1 MLFSFLKYLQPTR
14 YFTLPNSNGKFIY
27 PIVSE
32 IPGDI
37 LSYLKVDNKYN
48 SIIARTYDLS
58 YQAIEKG
65 YVGEVKRIEFIEE
78 IPVVDEYRFV
88 KKYFSVFW
96 YYYVFIIRLLTLN
109 NPFKEINGFIKSFK
123 VSRSLISKN
132 ALTYSEWNSFDSKSL
147 KTHPKVS
154 VIIPT
159 LNRYKYLKDVLKDLE
174 NQAYQNFDV
183 IIIDQSEPFQKK
195 FYDNF
200 HLDIKLIHQ
209 KEKALWL
216 ARNKAIEFSDADY
229 LLLFDDDSRV
239 DINWI
244 SNHLKCLDFFD
255 ADISSGVSIST
266 VGARVPDNYSFF
278 KYSEQLD
285 TGNVLIKRDVFKA
298 IGLFD
303 RQYEKQRM
311 GDGEYGL
318 RAYLYGFVN
327 ISNPYSKRL
336 HLKVDSGG
344 LRQMGSWD
352 GFRPKKWFSP
362 RPIPSVLYQFRKYY
376 GNKMTVFNLLKSIP
390 PSVIPYK
397 HKGKKSFIVLAF
409 ISMIM
414 IWPIILCQVGRS
426 WSLASKK
433 LKQGAMIKYID

>member
-32 IPGDI
+32 IPCDI
-37 LSYLKVDNKYN
+37 LSYLKIDNEYN

-78 IPVVDEYRFV
+78 IPIVDEYRFT
-88 KKYFSVFW
+88 KKYFSAFW
-96 YYYVFIIRLLTLN
+96 YYYIFIIRLFTLN
-109 NPFKEINGFIKSFK
+109 NPFEEINGFIKSFK

-183 IIIDQSEPFQKK
+183 IIIDQSEPFKKK

-200 HLDIKLIHQ
+200 NLDIKLIHQ

-433 LKQGAMIKYID
+433 LKQGAIIKHID

>member
-32 IPGDI
+32 IPCDI
-37 LSYLKVDNKYN
+37 LSYLKIDNEYN

-78 IPVVDEYRFV
+78 IPIVDEYRFT
-88 KKYFSVFW
+88 KKYFSAFW
-96 YYYVFIIRLLTLN
+96 YYYIFIIRLFTLN
-109 NPFKEINGFIKSFK
+109 NPFEEINGFIKSFK

-183 IIIDQSEPFQKK
+183 IIIDQSEPFKKK

-200 HLDIKLIHQ
+200 NLDIKLIHQ

-255 ADISSGVSIST
+255 SDISSGVSISI

-433 LKQGAMIKYID
+433 LKQGAIIKYID

>member
-27 PIVSE
+27 PTVSE
-32 IPGDI
+32 IPDDI
-37 LSYLKVDNKYN
+37 LSYFKLDNEYN

-65 YVGEVKRIEFIEE
+65 YIGEMKRIEFIEE
-78 IPVVDEYRFV
+78 IPIVDEYRFV
-88 KKYFSVFW
+88 KKYFSAFW
-96 YYYVFIIRLLTLN
+96 YYYIFIIRLITLN

-123 VSRSLISKN
+123 VSRTLMSKN
-132 ALTYSEWNSFDSKSL
+132 AFTYSEWHSFDSKLL

-174 NQAYQNFDV
+174 NQDYQNFDV
-183 IIIDQSEPFQKK
+183 IIMDQSEPFQKK
-195 FYDNF
+195 FYDNLN
-200 HLDIKLIHQ
+200 LDIKLIHQ

-336 HLKVDSGG
+336 HLKVGSGG

-362 RPIPSVLYQFRKYY
+362 RPIPSVIYQFRKYY
-376 GNKMTVFNLLKSIP
+376 GAKMTVFNLIKSIP

-397 HKGKKSFIVLAF
+397 YKGKKSYIFLSYL
-409 ISMIM
+409 SMIV

-433 LKQGAMIKYID
+433 LKQGAIIKNLS

>member
-32 IPGDI
+32 ISGDF
-37 LSYLKVDNKYN
+37 LSYLKVDKKYN

-123 VSRSLISKN
+123 VSRSLMSKN
-132 ALTYSEWNSFDSKSL
+132 ALTYSEWNSFDSKLL
-147 KTHPKVS
+147 KTDPKVS

-183 IIIDQSEPFQKK
+183 IIIDQSEPFKKK

-200 HLDIKLIHQ
+200 NLDIKLIHQ

-311 GDGEYGL
+311 GDGEFGL
-318 RAYLYGFVN
+318 RSYLYGFVN

-336 HLKVDSGG
+336 HLKVGSGG

-362 RPIPSVLYQFRKYY
+362 RPIPSVIYQFRKYY
-376 GNKMTVFNLLKSIP
+376 GSKMTVFNLLKSIP

-397 HKGKKSFIVLAF
+397 FKGNKSFIVLAY
-409 ISMIM
+409 ISMLV
-414 IWPIILCQVGRS
+414 IWPIILCQVGKS

-433 LKQGAMIKYID
+433 IKQGAMIKYIN

>member
-132 ALTYSEWNSFDSKSL
+132 ALTYSEWNSFDSKLL
-147 KTHPKVS
+147 KTDPKVS

-159 LNRYKYLKDVLKDLE
+159 LNRYEYLRDVLNDLE
-174 NQAYQNFDV
+174 NQDYQNFDV
-183 IIIDQSEPFQKK
+183 IVMDQSEPYQDK
-195 FYDNF
+195 FYDAF
-200 HLDIKLIHQ
+200 DLDIKLENQ

-216 ARNKAIEFSDADY
+216 ARNKAVELSDADY

-239 DINWI
+239 DVNWI
-244 SNHLKCLDFFD
+244 SNHLKCLDFFN

-266 VGARVPDNYSFF
+266 VGAKIPHNYTYF
-278 KYSEQLD
+278 KHSNQLD
-285 TGNVLIKRDVFKA
+285 TGNVLIKRKVFKA

-336 HLKVDSGG
+336 HLKVGSGG

-362 RPIPSVLYQFRKYY
+362 RPIPSVIYQFRKYY
-376 GNKMTVFNLLKSIP
+376 GSKMTVFNLLKSIP

-397 HKGKKSFIVLAF
+397 FKGNKSFIVLAY
-409 ISMIM
+409 ISMFV

>member
-37 LSYLKVDNKYN
+37 LSYLKVDNEYN

-109 NPFKEINGFIKSFK
+109 NPFKEINGFIKSFS
-123 VSRSLISKN
+123 VTRSNISMN
-132 ALTYSEWNSFDSKSL
+132 PINYQEWNVFESKLL

-311 GDGEYGL
+311 GDGEFGL
-318 RAYLYGFVN
+318 RSYLYGFVN

-336 HLKVDSGG
+336 HLKVGSGG

-362 RPIPSVLYQFRKYY
+362 RPIPSVIYQFRKYY
-376 GNKMTVFNLLKSIP
+376 GSKMTVFNLLKSIP

-397 HKGKKSFIVLAF
+397 FKGNKSFIVLAY
-409 ISMIM
+409 ISMFV
-414 IWPIILCQVGRS
+414 IWPIILCQVGKS

-433 LKQGAMIKYID
+433 IKQGAMIKYIN

>member
-32 IPGDI
+32 IPDDI
-37 LSYLKVDNKYN
+37 LSYLKVDKEYS
-48 SIIARTYDLS
+48 SIRARTYDLS

-65 YVGEVKRIEFIEE
+65 YIGQVKRIEFIEE
-78 IPVVDEYRFV
+78 IPTVDEYRFV
-88 KKYFSVFW
+88 KKYFSTFW
-96 YYYVFIIRLLTLN
+96 YYYIFIIRLFTLN

-123 VSRSLISKN
+123 VSRSSISKN
-132 ALTYSEWNSFDSKSL
+132 ALTYSEWNYFDSKLL
-147 KTHPKVS
+147 KTQPKVS
-154 VIIPT
+154 IVIPT
-159 LNRYKYLKDVLKDLE
+159 LNRYEYLKDVLKDLE
-174 NQAYQNFDV
+174 NQDYQNFDV
-183 IIIDQSEPFQKK
+183 IIVDQSEPFQKE
-195 FYDNF
+195 FFDNF
-200 HLDIKLIHQ
+200 NLDIKLIHQ

-216 ARNKAIEFSDADY
+216 ARNKAIELSDSDY

-239 DINWI
+239 ELDWI
-244 SNHLKCLDFFD
+244 RNHIKCLDFFD
-255 ADISSGVSIST
+255 ADISSGTSISL
-266 VGARVPDNYSFF
+266 VGDKVPENYSFF

-285 TGNVLIKRDVFKA
+285 TGNVLIKREVFKA

-318 RAYLYGFVN
+318 RAFLFGFEN
-327 ISNPYSKRL
+327 ISNPYAQRL
-336 HLKVDSGG
+336 HLKVGTGG

-376 GNKMTVFNLLKSIP
+376 GNKMAVFNLLKSIP

-397 HKGKKSFIVLAF
+397 YKGNKSFIVFAY
-409 ISMIM
+409 ISMIV
-414 IWPIILCQVGRS
+414 IWPIILCQVGKS

-433 LKQGAMIKYID
+433 IKQGAIIKYIK

>member
-132 ALTYSEWNSFDSKSL
+132 ALTYSEWNSFDSKLL
-147 KTHPKVS
+147 KTDPKVS

-311 GDGEYGL
+311 GDGEFGL
-318 RAYLYGFVN
+318 RSYLYGFVN

-336 HLKVDSGG
+336 HLKVGSGG

-362 RPIPSVLYQFRKYY
+362 RPIPSVIYQFRKYY
-376 GNKMTVFNLLKSIP
+376 GSKMTVFNLLKSIP

-397 HKGKKSFIVLAF
+397 FKGNKSFIVLAY
-409 ISMIM
+409 ISMFV

-433 LKQGAMIKYID
+433 LKQGAIIKYID

>member
-32 IPGDI
+32 IPGDF

-132 ALTYSEWNSFDSKSL
+132 ALTYSEWNSFDSKLL
-147 KTHPKVS
+147 KTDPKVS

-311 GDGEYGL
+311 GDGEFGL
-318 RAYLYGFVN
+318 RSYLYGFVN

-336 HLKVDSGG
+336 HLKVGSGG

-362 RPIPSVLYQFRKYY
+362 RPIPSVIYQFRKYY
-376 GNKMTVFNLLKSIP
+376 GSKMTVFNLLKSIP

-397 HKGKKSFIVLAF
+397 FKGNKSFIVLAY
-409 ISMIM
+409 ISMFV

-433 LKQGAMIKYID
+433 LNQGAMIKYID

>member
-32 IPGDI
+32 IPDDI
-37 LSYLKVDNKYN
+37 LSYLKVDNEYN

-78 IPVVDEYRFV
+78 IPIVDEYRFA
-88 KKYFSVFW
+88 KKYFSAFW
-96 YYYVFIIRLLTLN
+96 YYYIFIIRLITLN

-123 VSRSLISKN
+123 VSRTLILKN
-132 ALTYSEWNSFDSKSL
+132 ALAYSEWHCFDSKL
-147 KTHPKVS
+147 LITHPKVS

-183 IIIDQSEPFQKK
+183 IIIDQSEPFKKK

-200 HLDIKLIHQ
+200 NLDIKLIHQ

-255 ADISSGVSIST
+255 SDISSVVSIST

-318 RAYLYGFVN
+318 RAFLFGFKN
-327 ISNPYSKRL
+327 ISNPYAKRL
-336 HLKVDSGG
+336 HLRVGTGG

-362 RPIPSVLYQFRKYY
+362 RPIPSVIYQFRKYY
-376 GNKMTVFNLLKSIP
+376 GAKMTFFNLLKSIP

-397 HKGKKSFIVLAF
+397 YKGKKSFIVLAYL
-409 ISMIM
+409 SMIV

-433 LKQGAMIKYID
+433 LKQGAIIKNLS

>member
-32 IPGDI
+32 IPDDI
-37 LSYLKVDNKYN
+37 LSYLKVDKEYS
-48 SIIARTYDLS
+48 SIRARTYDLS

-65 YVGEVKRIEFIEE
+65 YIGQVKRIEFIEE
-78 IPVVDEYRFV
+78 IPTVDEYRFV
-88 KKYFSVFW
+88 KKYFSTFW
-96 YYYVFIIRLLTLN
+96 YYYIFIIRLFTLN

-123 VSRSLISKN
+123 VSRSSILKN
-132 ALTYSEWNSFDSKSL
+132 ALTYSEWNYFDSKLL
-147 KTHPKVS
+147 KTQPKVS
-154 VIIPT
+154 IVIPT
-159 LNRYKYLKDVLKDLE
+159 LNRYEYLKDVLKDLE
-174 NQAYQNFDV
+174 NQDYQNFDV
-183 IIIDQSEPFQKK
+183 IIVDQSEPFQKE
-195 FYDNF
+195 FFDNF
-200 HLDIKLIHQ
+200 NLDIKLIHQ

-318 RAYLYGFVN
+318 RAFLFGFEN
-327 ISNPYSKRL
+327 ISNPYAQRL
-336 HLKVDSGG
+336 HLKVGTGG

-376 GNKMTVFNLLKSIP
+376 GNKMAVFNLLKSIP

-397 HKGKKSFIVLAF
+397 YKGNKSFIVFAY
-409 ISMIM
+409 ISMIV
-414 IWPIILCQVGRS
+414 IWPIILCQVGKS

-433 LKQGAMIKYID
+433 IKQGAIIKYIK

>member
-32 IPGDI
+32 IPCDI
-37 LSYLKVDNKYN
+37 LSYLKIDNEYN

-78 IPVVDEYRFV
+78 IPIVDEYRFT
-88 KKYFSVFW
+88 KKYFSAFW
-96 YYYVFIIRLLTLN
+96 YYYIFIIRLFTLN
-109 NPFKEINGFIKSFK
+109 NPFEEINGFIKSFK

-183 IIIDQSEPFQKK
+183 IIIDQSEPFKKK

-200 HLDIKLIHQ
+200 NLDIKLIHQ

-433 LKQGAMIKYID
+433 LKQGAIIKYID

>member
-27 PIVSE
+27 PIISE

-37 LSYLKVDNKYN
+37 LSYLKVDNEYN

-78 IPVVDEYRFV
+78 IPIVDEYRFA
-88 KKYFSVFW
+88 KKYFSAFW
-96 YYYVFIIRLLTLN
+96 YYYIFIIRLFTLN
-109 NPFKEINGFIKSFK
+109 NPFKEINGFIKSFS
-123 VSRSLISKN
+123 VTRSNISMN
-132 ALTYSEWNSFDSKSL
+132 PINYQEWNVFESKLL

-183 IIIDQSEPFQKK
+183 IIIDQSEPFKKK

-200 HLDIKLIHQ
+200 NLDIKLIHQ

-311 GDGEYGL
+311 GDGEFGL
-318 RAYLYGFVN
+318 RSYLYGFVN

-336 HLKVDSGG
+336 HLKVGSGG

-362 RPIPSVLYQFRKYY
+362 RPIPSVIYQFRKYY
-376 GNKMTVFNLLKSIP
+376 GSKMTVFNLLKSIP

-397 HKGKKSFIVLAF
+397 FKGNKSFIVLAY
-409 ISMIM
+409 ISMLV
-414 IWPIILCQVGRS
+414 IWPIILYQVGKS

-433 LKQGAMIKYID
+433 IKQGAMIKYIN

>member
-32 IPGDI
+32 IPDDI
-37 LSYLKVDNKYN
+37 LSYLKVDKEYS
-48 SIIARTYDLS
+48 SIRARTYDLS

-65 YVGEVKRIEFIEE
+65 YIGQVKRIEFIEE
-78 IPVVDEYRFV
+78 IPTVDEYRFV
-88 KKYFSVFW
+88 KKYFSTFW
-96 YYYVFIIRLLTLN
+96 YYYIFIIRLFTLN

-123 VSRSLISKN
+123 VSRSSISKN
-132 ALTYSEWNSFDSKSL
+132 ALTYSEWNYFDSKLL
-147 KTHPKVS
+147 KTQPKVS
-154 VIIPT
+154 IVIPT
-159 LNRYKYLKDVLKDLE
+159 LNRYEYLKDVLKDLE
-174 NQAYQNFDV
+174 NQDYQNFDV
-183 IIIDQSEPFQKK
+183 IIVDQSEPFQKE
-195 FYDNF
+195 FFDNF
-200 HLDIKLIHQ
+200 NLDIKLIHQ

-216 ARNKAIEFSDADY
+216 ARNKAIELSDSDY

-239 DINWI
+239 ELDWI
-244 SNHLKCLDFFD
+244 RNHIKCLDFFD
-255 ADISSGVSIST
+255 ADISSGTSISL
-266 VGARVPDNYSFF
+266 VGDKVPENYSFF

-318 RAYLYGFVN
+318 RAFLFGFEN
-327 ISNPYSKRL
+327 ISNPYAQRL
-336 HLKVDSGG
+336 HLKVGTGG

-376 GNKMTVFNLLKSIP
+376 GNKMAVFNLLKSIP

-397 HKGKKSFIVLAF
+397 NKGNKSFIVFAY
-409 ISMIM
+409 ISMIV
-414 IWPIILCQVGRS
+414 IWPIILCQVGKS

-433 LKQGAMIKYID
+433 IKQGAIIKYIK

>member
-1 MLFSFLKYLQPTR
+1 M
-14 YFTLPNSNGKFIY
+14 
-27 PIVSE
+27 
-32 IPGDI
+32 
-37 LSYLKVDNKYN
+37 
-48 SIIARTYDLS
+48 
-58 YQAIEKG
+58 
-65 YVGEVKRIEFIEE
+65 
-78 IPVVDEYRFV
+78 
-88 KKYFSVFW
+88 
-96 YYYVFIIRLLTLN
+96 
-109 NPFKEINGFIKSFK
+109 
-123 VSRSLISKN
+123 
-132 ALTYSEWNSFDSKSL
+132 
-147 KTHPKVS
+147 
-154 VIIPT
+154 
-159 LNRYKYLKDVLKDLE
+159 
-174 NQAYQNFDV
+174 
-183 IIIDQSEPFQKK
+183 
-195 FYDNF
+195 
-200 HLDIKLIHQ
+200 
-209 KEKALWL
+209 WL

-433 LKQGAMIKYID
+433 LKQGAIIKYID

>member
-1 MLFSFLKYLQPTR
+1 MLFSFLKYLQPTS

-32 IPGDI
+32 IPDDI
-37 LSYLKVDNKYN
+37 LSYFKVDKEYN

-65 YVGEVKRIEFIEE
+65 YIGEVKRIEFIEE
-78 IPVVDEYRFV
+78 IPIVDEYRFT
-88 KKYFSVFW
+88 KKYFSAFW
-96 YYYVFIIRLLTLN
+96 YYYIFIIRLFTLN
-109 NPFKEINGFIKSFK
+109 NPFEEINGFIKSFK

-183 IIIDQSEPFQKK
+183 IIIDQSEPFKKK

-200 HLDIKLIHQ
+200 NLDIKLIHQ

-311 GDGEYGL
+311 GDGEFGL
-318 RAYLYGFVN
+318 RSYLYGFVN
-327 ISNPYSKRL
+327 ISNPYAKRL
-336 HLKVDSGG
+336 HLKVGTGG

-352 GFRPKKWFSP
+352 GFRPIKWFSP
-362 RPIPSVLYQFRKYY
+362 RPIPSVIYQFRKYY
-376 GNKMTVFNLLKSIP
+376 GVKMTVFNLLKSVP

-397 HKGKKSFIVLAF
+397 FKGNNFFNVLAY
-409 ISMIM
+409 ISMLV
-414 IWPIILCQVGRS
+414 IWPIILYQVVKS
-426 WSLASKK
+426 WGLASKK
-433 LKQGAMIKYID
+433 LKQGAIIKYIK

>member
-132 ALTYSEWNSFDSKSL
+132 ALTYSEWNSFDSKLL
-147 KTHPKVS
+147 KTDPKVS

-183 IIIDQSEPFQKK
+183 IIIDQSEPFKKK

-200 HLDIKLIHQ
+200 NLDIKLIHQ

-311 GDGEYGL
+311 GDGEFGL
-318 RAYLYGFVN
+318 RSYLYGFVN

-336 HLKVDSGG
+336 HLKVGSGG

-362 RPIPSVLYQFRKYY
+362 RPIPSVIYQFRKYY
-376 GNKMTVFNLLKSIP
+376 GSKMTVFNLLKSIP

-397 HKGKKSFIVLAF
+397 FKGNKSFIVLAY
-409 ISMIM
+409 ISMFV

-433 LKQGAMIKYID
+433 LNQGAMIKYID

>member
-32 IPGDI
+32 IPCDI
-37 LSYLKVDNKYN
+37 LSYLKIDNEYN

-78 IPVVDEYRFV
+78 IPIVDEYRFT
-88 KKYFSVFW
+88 KKYFSAFW
-96 YYYVFIIRLLTLN
+96 YYYIFIIRLFTLN
-109 NPFKEINGFIKSFK
+109 NPFEEINGFIKSFK

-183 IIIDQSEPFQKK
+183 IIIDQSEPFKNK

-200 HLDIKLIHQ
+200 NLDIKLIHQ

-433 LKQGAMIKYID
+433 LKQGAIIKYID

>member
-1 MLFSFLKYLQPTR
+1 M
-14 YFTLPNSNGKFIY
+14 PNSNGKYIY

-32 IPGDI
+32 IPDDI
-37 LSYLKVDNKYN
+37 LSYLKVDKEYD
-48 SIIARTYDLS
+48 SIRARTYDLS

-65 YVGEVKRIEFIEE
+65 YIGGVKRIEFVEE
-78 IPVVDEYRFV
+78 LPIVDEYRFV
-88 KKYFSVFW
+88 KKYFSTFW
-96 YYYVFIIRLLTLN
+96 YYYIFFIRLITFN

-123 VSRSLISKN
+123 VSRSLITKN
-132 ALTYSEWNSFDSKSL
+132 TLTYSEWNCLDSKLL
-147 KTHPKVS
+147 KTQPKVS
-154 VIIPT
+154 IVIPT
-159 LNRYKYLKDVLKDLE
+159 LNRYEYLKDVLKDLE
-174 NQAYQNFDV
+174 NQDYQNFDV
-183 IIIDQSEPFQKK
+183 IIVDQSEPFQKK

-200 HLDIKLIHQ
+200 NLDIKLIHQ

-216 ARNKAIEFSDADY
+216 ARNRAVELSDAAY

-239 DINWI
+239 ESDWI
-244 SNHLKCLDFFD
+244 KNHIKCLDFFN
-255 ADISSGVSIST
+255 ADISSGVSISI

-285 TGNVLIKRDVFKA
+285 TGNVLIKREVFKA

-318 RAYLYGFVN
+318 RAFLFGFKN
-327 ISNPYSKRL
+327 ISNPYAQRL
-336 HLKVDSGG
+336 HLKVGTGG

-376 GNKMTVFNLLKSIP
+376 GIKMTIYSLLKTVP
-390 PSVIPYK
+390 PSIINYK
-397 HKGKKSFIVLAF
+397 HKGNKKLIFFSYLL
-409 ISMIM
+409 MLL
-414 IWPIILCQVGRS
+414 IWPVILFQVIKS
-426 WSLASKK
+426 WRLASVKIKK
-433 LKQGAMIKYID
+433 GSIIKYMT

>member
-32 IPGDI
+32 IPCDI
-37 LSYLKVDNKYN
+37 LSYLKIDNEYN

-78 IPVVDEYRFV
+78 IPIVDEYRFT
-88 KKYFSVFW
+88 KKYFSAFW
-96 YYYVFIIRLLTLN
+96 YYYIFIIRLFTLN
-109 NPFKEINGFIKSFK
+109 NPFEEINGFIKSFK

-183 IIIDQSEPFQKK
+183 IIIDQSEPFKKK

-200 HLDIKLIHQ
+200 NLDIKLIHQ

-266 VGARVPDNYSFF
+266 VGARVPNNYSFF

-433 LKQGAMIKYID
+433 LKQGAIIKYID

>member
-132 ALTYSEWNSFDSKSL
+132 ALTYSEWNSFDSKLL
-147 KTHPKVS
+147 KTDPKVS

-311 GDGEYGL
+311 GDGEFGL
-318 RAYLYGFVN
+318 RSYLYGFVN

-336 HLKVDSGG
+336 HLKVGSGG

-362 RPIPSVLYQFRKYY
+362 RPIPSVIYQFRKYY
-376 GNKMTVFNLLKSIP
+376 GSKMTVFNLLKSIP

-397 HKGKKSFIVLAF
+397 FKGNKSFIVLAY
-409 ISMIM
+409 ISMFV

-433 LKQGAMIKYID
+433 LNQGAMIKYID

>member
-32 IPGDI
+32 IPCDI
-37 LSYLKVDNKYN
+37 LSYLKIDNEYN

-78 IPVVDEYRFV
+78 IPIVDEYRFT
-88 KKYFSVFW
+88 KKYFSAFW
-96 YYYVFIIRLLTLN
+96 YYYIFIIRLFTLN
-109 NPFKEINGFIKSFK
+109 NPFEEINGFIKSFK

-183 IIIDQSEPFQKK
+183 IIIDQSEPFKKK

-200 HLDIKLIHQ
+200 NLDIKLIHQ

-266 VGARVPDNYSFF
+266 VGARVPNNYSFF

-433 LKQGAMIKYID
+433 LKQGAIIKHID

>member
-311 GDGEYGL
+311 GDGEFGL
-318 RAYLYGFVN
+318 RSYLYGFVN

-336 HLKVDSGG
+336 HLKVGSGG

-362 RPIPSVLYQFRKYY
+362 RPIPSVIYQFRKYY
-376 GNKMTVFNLLKSIP
+376 GSKMTVFNLLKSIP

-397 HKGKKSFIVLAF
+397 FKGNKSFIVLAY
-409 ISMIM
+409 ISMFV

>member
-32 IPGDI
+32 IPDDI
-37 LSYLKVDNKYN
+37 LSYLKVDKEYS
-48 SIIARTYDLS
+48 SIRARTYDLS

-65 YVGEVKRIEFIEE
+65 YIGQVKRIEFIEE
-78 IPVVDEYRFV
+78 IPTVDEYRFV
-88 KKYFSVFW
+88 KKYFSTFW
-96 YYYVFIIRLLTLN
+96 YYYIFIIRLFTLN

-123 VSRSLISKN
+123 VSRSSISKN
-132 ALTYSEWNSFDSKSL
+132 ALSYSEWNYFDSKLL
-147 KTHPKVS
+147 KTQPKVS
-154 VIIPT
+154 IVIPT
-159 LNRYKYLKDVLKDLE
+159 LNRYEYLKDVLKDLE
-174 NQAYQNFDV
+174 NQDYQNFDV
-183 IIIDQSEPFQKK
+183 IIVDQSEPFQKE
-195 FYDNF
+195 FFDNF
-200 HLDIKLIHQ
+200 NLDIKLIHQ

-216 ARNKAIEFSDADY
+216 ARNKAIELSDSDY

-239 DINWI
+239 ELDWI
-244 SNHLKCLDFFD
+244 RNHIKCLDFFD
-255 ADISSGVSIST
+255 ADISSGTSISL
-266 VGARVPDNYSFF
+266 VGDKVPENYSFF

-285 TGNVLIKRDVFKA
+285 TGNVLIKREVFKA

-318 RAYLYGFVN
+318 RAFLFGFEN
-327 ISNPYSKRL
+327 ISNPYAQRL
-336 HLKVDSGG
+336 HLKVGTGG

-376 GNKMTVFNLLKSIP
+376 GNKMAVFNLLKSIP

-397 HKGKKSFIVLAF
+397 YKGNKSFIVFAY
-409 ISMIM
+409 ISMIV
-414 IWPIILCQVGRS
+414 IWPIILCQVGKS

-433 LKQGAMIKYID
+433 IKQGAIIKYIK

>member
-14 YFTLPNSNGKFIY
+14 YFKLPNSNGKFIY

-32 IPGDI
+32 IPDDI
-37 LSYLKVDNKYN
+37 LSYLKVDKEYS
-48 SIIARTYDLS
+48 SIRARTYDLS

-65 YVGEVKRIEFIEE
+65 YIGEVKRIEFIEE
-78 IPVVDEYRFV
+78 IPIVDEYRFV
-88 KKYFSVFW
+88 KKYFSTFW
-96 YYYVFIIRLLTLN
+96 YCYIFFVRLITFN

-123 VSRSLISKN
+123 VSRSSISKN
-132 ALTYSEWNSFDSKSL
+132 ALTYSEWNCFDSKLL
-147 KTHPKVS
+147 KTQPKVS
-154 VIIPT
+154 IIIPT
-159 LNRYKYLKDVLKDLE
+159 LNRYEYLKDVLKDLE
-174 NQAYQNFDV
+174 NQDYQNFDV
-183 IIIDQSEPFQKK
+183 IIMDQSEPFQKK

-200 HLDIKLIHQ
+200 NLDIKLIHQ

-216 ARNKAIEFSDADY
+216 ARNNAIELSDSDY

-239 DINWI
+239 ELDWI
-244 SNHLKCLDFFD
+244 KNHIKCLDFFD
-255 ADISSGVSIST
+255 ADISSGTSISL
-266 VGARVPDNYSFF
+266 VGDKVPDNYSFF

-318 RAYLYGFVN
+318 RAFLFGFKN
-327 ISNPYSKRL
+327 ISNPYAQRL
-336 HLKVDSGG
+336 HLKVGTGG

-397 HKGKKSFIVLAF
+397 YKGNKSFIVFAY
-409 ISMIM
+409 ISMLV
-414 IWPIILCQVGRS
+414 IWPIILYQVVKS
-426 WSLASKK
+426 WGLASKK
-433 LKQGAMIKYID
+433 IKQGAIIKYIK